1 MNRFLKLVNFEFSRF
16 LKLYLILL
24 GITVLVQIV
33 GVIVEARRYVGKANK
48 AIYEDLL
55 SKSDFISQYGTMSF
69 FNFSGSVWFMGPIV
83 LSGVTLLIYV
93 FFIWY
98 RDWLGKNT
106 FSYRLLVL
114 PTARLNIYLAK
125 ATTILLFVL
134 GLIALQLILITIEL
148 QILQWLVPEEFHVD
162 FPIAE
167 VSNFHY
173 LNILF
178 PMTVADFI
186 LIYGVGIV
194 AVCVVFTAILFER
207 SYRLKGIF
215 FGILYAA
222 VSILVFFAPILV
234 NEFILGNYFYANEL
248 FYMELGTCLLTLA
261 GAIWIGNYL
270 MNKKIRV

>member
-1 MNRFLKLVNFEFSRF
+1 
-16 LKLYLILL
+16 
-24 GITVLVQIV
+24 
-33 GVIVEARRYVGKANK
+33 
-48 AIYEDLL
+48 
-55 SKSDFISQYGTMSF
+55 
-69 FNFSGSVWFMGPIV
+69 
-83 LSGVTLLIYV
+83 
-93 FFIWY
+93 
-98 RDWLGKNT
+98 
-106 FSYRLLVL
+106 YRLLVL

-207 SYRLKGIF
+207 SYRLKGVF
-215 FGILYAA
+215 FGILYVA
-222 VSILVFFAPILV
+222 VSILIFFAPILV
-234 NEFILGNYFYANEL
+234 NEFILGQYFYANEL
-248 FYMELGTCLLTLA
+248 FYMEIGTCLLTLA
-261 GAIWIGNYL
+261 GAILIGNYL

>member
-16 LKLYLILL
+16 LKLYLILF

-69 FNFSGSVWFMGPIV
+69 FNYSGSVWFMGPIV

-178 PMTVADFI
+178 PMTIADFI

-194 AVCVVFTAILFER
+194 GVCVVFTAILFER

>member
-16 LKLYLILL
+16 LKLYLILF
-24 GITVLVQIV
+24 GITVIFQLI
-33 GVIVEARRYVGKANK
+33 GVIFESRKYVSRANK
-48 AIYEDLL
+48 EIYEGLM
-55 SKSDFISQYGTMSF
+55 SQSDFISQYGTMTF
-69 FNFSGSVWFMGPIV
+69 FRFSESLWFLGPIV
-83 LSGVTLLIYV
+83 LAGVTLLIYV

-134 GLIALQLILITIEL
+134 GLIALQLILVPAEM
-148 QILQWLVPEEFHVD
+148 QIIKWLVPDEFRTD
-162 FPIAE
+162 FSIAAI
-167 VSNFHY
+167 SNHY
-173 LNILF
+173 YLAILF
-178 PMTVADFI
+178 PMTIADFI

-215 FGILYAA
+215 LGILYAA
-222 VSILVFFAPILV
+222 ASILVFFAPILV
-234 NEFILGNYFYANEL
+234 NEFILGQYFYANEL
-248 FYMELGTCLLTLA
+248 FYMEIGTCLLTLA

>member
-16 LKLYLILL
+16 FKLYLVLF

-69 FNFSGSVWFMGPIV
+69 FNYSGSVWFMGPIV
-83 LSGVTLLIYV
+83 FSGVTLLIYV

-178 PMTVADFI
+178 PMTIADFI

-194 AVCVVFTAILFER
+194 GVCVVFTAILFER